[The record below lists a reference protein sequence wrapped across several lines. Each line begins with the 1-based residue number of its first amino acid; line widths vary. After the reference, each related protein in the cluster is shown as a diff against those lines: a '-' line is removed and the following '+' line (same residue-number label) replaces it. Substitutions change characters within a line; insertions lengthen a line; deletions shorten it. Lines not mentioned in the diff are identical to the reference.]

1 MFGSKNNYLLLEVEN
16 QESVKYINVND
27 GECDYGPEPRSV
39 LELRNPDGFPFG
51 SLAATL
57 HGEDALH
64 RFTKGD
70 LVLVK
75 LRFWKTKKY
84 EEYVNH
90 IDIKDIQLVQ
100 TL

>member
-1 MFGSKNNYLLLEVEN
+1 MVGSKDNYLLLEVEN

-27 GECDYGPEPRSV
+27 GEYDYALEAQSV
-39 LELRNPDGFPFG
+39 LELRNPGGFPFG

-57 HGEDALH
+57 YGEDALH
-64 RFTKGD
+64 RFSKGD
-70 LVLVK
+70 FVLVK
-75 LRFWKTKKY
+75 LRFWKSKMD

-100 TL
+100 SL

>member
-27 GECDYGPEPRSV
+27 GVCDYAPEARSV
-39 LELRNPDGFPFG
+39 LVLRNPGGFPFG
-51 SLAATL
+51 SLAGTL
-57 HGEDALH
+57 HGDAALH
-64 RFTKGD
+64 QYNEGD
-70 LVLVK
+70 LVAVK
-75 LRFWKTKKY
+75 LRFWKSKMD

-90 IDIKDIQLVQ
+90 IDIKDIKLVQ